1 MNKIAL
7 NMDMDNGCSQ
17 GIKIEV
23 APNMSLRALHYIIQ
37 DSFGFGDQ
45 GCHYFSLPRNR
56 FEELIE
62 NDFLKWKRL
71 VGVFFNSEQYPGV
84 GAMFKK
90 NLLIE
95 RQHNYQCLD
104 ITDTY
109 YSAQS
114 KLPCSEKAENI
125 MFESLT
131 VGDVFFSP
139 DEKKIIDR
147 DKILEYLLFVENDAE
162 GAFKVLK
169 EALEANDKETISF
182 ILKASRIHNTPIT
195 DTLYYRFNNSNIT
208 ITQ

>member
-1 MNKIAL
+1 MNKITL
-7 NMDMDNGCSQ
+7 NMNNGDCQ

-23 APNMSLRALHYIIQ
+23 DPNMSLRALHYTIQ
-37 DSFGFGDQ
+37 DFFGFGDQ
-45 GCHYFSLPRNR
+45 SCHHFSLPVNR

-71 VGVFFNSEQYPGV
+71 VGVFFNLEQYPGV
-84 GAMFKK
+84 GAMYKK

-95 RQHNYQCLD
+95 KQHNYHFLD
-104 ITDTY
+104 INDTY

-114 KLPCSEKAENI
+114 KLQSAKKAENI

-139 DEKKIIDR
+139 DAKKIIDR

-162 GAFKVLK
+162 GAFKVLSN
-169 EALEANDKETISF
+169 ALETNDKETISF
-182 ILKASRIHNTPIT
+182 ILKASRIYNTPIT
-195 DTLYYRFNNSNIT
+195 DTLYYHFNNSDIT